1 MTQTLE
7 KYEQLAMPNLDIEGH
22 AGFSLAHISE
32 CFSGEKVYPCAMAAF
47 SDTKYRHSSLDP
59 LPDAYVPVWFSTPE
73 HNFGHVM
80 IWDPNKRMLF
90 GTPRS
95 DYGAQYFTFENIV
108 NAKTFYLG
116 WSEDIAGVRVVRKG
130 A

>member
-7 KYEQLAMPNLDIEGH
+7 KYEQLVMPNLDVEGQS
-22 AGFSLAHISE
+22 GFSLAHISE
-32 CFSGEKVYPCAMAAF
+32 CFSGTKVYPCAITAY
-47 SDTKYRHSSLDP
+47 SDTKHRHGHLDP

-73 HNFGHVM
+73 SQFGHVM

-95 DYGAQYFTFENIV
+95 SYGAQYFTFENIV

-116 WSEDIAGVRVVRKG
+116 WTEDIAGVRVVHKG